1 MKWTKEKINI
11 LEDGYKYRELEE
23 LALELGQLVKSATK
37 KDILVDNYRK

>member
-11 LEDGYKYRELEE
+11 LEDGYKYRELEK
-23 LALELGQLVKSATK
+23 LALELGQLVKSSTK